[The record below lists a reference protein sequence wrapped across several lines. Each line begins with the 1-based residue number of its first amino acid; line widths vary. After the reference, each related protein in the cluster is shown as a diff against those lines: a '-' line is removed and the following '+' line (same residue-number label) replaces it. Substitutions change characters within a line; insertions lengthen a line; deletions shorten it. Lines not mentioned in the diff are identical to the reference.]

1 MSPASANH
9 LRKFIKLIHKNN
21 ILGLCGPQ
29 NLIQVDLKFSENDEI
44 LSNFADFL
52 GRFSYIRIKN
62 FCSRAMAKQ
71 TIIGRENE
79 KELLGRIYRSRKS
92 EFVAIYGRRR
102 VGKSYL
108 VSEFFR
114 EKILFSAVGTYIK
127 DDDKDY
133 ESYRKLQLSH
143 FYDSLILAGLDQK
156 KPAPTNWREAFLLL
170 RVLLSG
176 KKNRRKVL
184 FIDELPWLA
193 GPQSSELIS
202 ELGYF
207 WNSWADSQRNIVL
220 IVCGSATSWMLDNV
234 IRDYGGLHGRL
245 TEKIKLL
252 PFTLAECEQFYKSE
266 GFHMSRYEIAL
277 SYMAFGGVPF
287 YMGKLRNDLSL
298 TDNIDRLF
306 FADVN
311 IHQEFKDVYAGLYS
325 SREKYVEIVKALGSR
340 FYGMTQ
346 TEMIDATGLKSGG
359 TFSKLLDNLYE
370 SGIIRKYP
378 RYGKDRV
385 ETVYQLTDY
394 FSLFYLRF
402 IDGIQNKSGMWHTIN
417 RTGKFYSWAGETFE
431 LLCVSHLNQLK
442 EALHIY
448 SVDNSFCW
456 SGKTQD
462 GAGAQIDLILV
473 NDASRTDYLCEM
485 KFSESIFSINSEY
498 NQNIRKKIMAFSE
511 SPQHNRTHS
520 IQVAI
525 VASFGISTGANSD
538 VVNHTVTLDSLFK

>member
-1 MSPASANH
+1 MPYQNPCHGAKGKIARQCCGGVF
-9 LRKFIKLIHKNN
+9 LRNQFLKLSEN
-21 ILGLCGPQ
+21 G
-29 NLIQVDLKFSENDEI
+29 KFS
-44 LSNFADFL
+44 SVFAEFL
-52 GRFSYIRIKN
+52 GRFYI
-62 FCSRAMAKQ
+62 FASALSSVVMANQ
-71 TIIGRENE
+71 SIIGRNAE
-79 KELLGRIYRSRKS
+79 KEILSRIYQSRKS

-108 VSEFFR
+108 VNEFFKN
-114 EKILFSAVGTYIK
+114 KILFSVVGTYMK
-127 DDDKDY
+127 DEEKDY
-133 ESYRKLQLSH
+133 VSYRKLQLSH
-143 FYDSLILAGLDQK
+143 FYDALIFAGLDPKNQT
-156 KPAPTNWREAFLLL
+156 PSNWREAFLLL
-170 RVLLSG
+170 RVLLAD
-176 KKNRRKVL
+176 KKNRRKVV

-193 GPQSSELIS
+193 GPQSSEMIS

-252 PFTLAECEQFYKSE
+252 PFTLAECEQYYRRE
-266 GFHMSRYEIAL
+266 GFHLSRYEIAL

-306 FADVN
+306 FAESG

-325 SREKYVEIVKALGSR
+325 TKEKYVEIVKALGHK

-346 TEMIDATGLKSGG
+346 SEIMVATGLKSGG

-378 RYGKDRV
+378 RFGKDRV
-385 ETVYQLTDY
+385 ETVYQLTDF

-402 IDGIQNKSGMWHTIN
+402 VDGIQNKSGMWHTIN

-431 LLCVSHLNQLK
+431 LLCVAHLNQLQD
-442 EALHIY
+442 ALHIY
-448 SVDNSFCW
+448 SVDNCFCW

-462 GAGAQIDLILV
+462 GGGAQIDMVLV
-473 NDASRTDYLCEM
+473 SEASRTDYLCEM
-485 KFSESIFSINSEY
+485 KFSESVFSINADY
-498 NQNIRKKIMAFSE
+498 NQNIRKKIVAFSE
-511 SPQHNRTHS
+511 SPQHDMTHS
-520 IQVAI
+520 IQVAM
-525 VASFGISTGANSD
+525 VASFGIAKGEYTD
-538 VVNHTVTLDSLFK
+538 VVNHVVSLDSLFK